1 MRTATDPTK
10 DRTGFYIG
18 FAKIW
23 QDSNTR
29 NEAQRRLTSSFPEEG
44 ITRKRM
50 LGIRYYMVEKKGV
63 PLKEIPADTGTDWDE
78 VISYTNSL

>member
-1 MRTATDPTK
+1 MRTTTDPTQ
-10 DRTGFYIG
+10 DRTGFYKG

-23 QDSNTR
+23 QSSKSR
-29 NEAQRRLTSSFPEEG
+29 NEAQRRLASSFPEEE

-78 VISYTNSL
+78 VLSYTSSL